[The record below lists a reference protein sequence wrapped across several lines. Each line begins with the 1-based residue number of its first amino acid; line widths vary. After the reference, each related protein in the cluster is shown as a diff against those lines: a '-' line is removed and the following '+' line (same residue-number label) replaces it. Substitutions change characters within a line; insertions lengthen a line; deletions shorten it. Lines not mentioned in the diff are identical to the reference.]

1 MRKTRH
7 FIALLLALV
16 FVLTAC
22 GNSGQEPANSDSQK
36 ESEAQSQAPSEKA
49 DKKPAGEQTIVLG
62 VSPKPHAEIAEVV
75 VPLLAKEGIK
85 LELKTFD
92 DYVIPNKALASG
104 DIDANYFQ
112 HLPYLEEFAKDN
124 KLSLAS
130 IGGVHIEPLA
140 IYSAKYKSLKELPD
154 GAKII
159 IPNDVTNGARAL
171 LLLEKEGYIKLDDP
185 TNLKA
190 TEMNITENPHNFTF
204 IPMEAPS
211 IPRQYE
217 GVDAAAI
224 NSNYAID
231 SGLNPVKDGLV
242 IEDKE
247 NPYANIIAVR
257 QGEENEE
264 KFQKL
269 LKAFQS
275 EEVKK
280 FIEERYQGAV
290 IPAF

>member
-1 MRKTRH
+1 MKKNFR
-7 FIALLLALV
+7 FIALILALV
-16 FVLTAC
+16 FVLSAC
-22 GNSGQEPANSDSQK
+22 AKPVQAPAQN
-36 ESEAQSQAPSEKA
+36 ESKSEEKTESQAQESAE
-49 DKKPAGEQTIVLG
+49 KPAAKEETIILG

-75 VPLLAKEGIK
+75 APLLAKEGIK

-92 DYVIPNKALASG
+92 DYVIPNKALAAG

-130 IGGVHIEPLA
+130 IGNVHIEPLA
-140 IYSAKYKSLKELPD
+140 IYSAKYKSLKDLPD

-190 TEMNITENPHNFTF
+190 TEMNITENPHKFTF

-211 IPRQYE
+211 IPRQYK

-242 IEDKE
+242 IENKE

-257 QGEENEE
+257 KGEEGQE